1 MKKQIALLV
10 ILIGIIINAQT
21 HRFIYELQYRPD
33 PNDATYDK
41 EEMVLDINTEEVKFY
56 ESEFL
61 INDSL
66 NILHGGISS
75 QYTSQVEQTIIR
87 KKNSNK
93 NKNYFQI
100 RMMPYYYV
108 FETEDNIQWKIEA
121 DTKKINTYNLQKAT
135 ARFGG
140 RNWTAWFTPDI
151 NIPEGPYK
159 FRGLPGL
166 VLYVE
171 DDKKDYIYS
180 FSRNIN
186 LPKTY
191 DTKGFLERHYSL
203 DPITIDFKKWIKLN
217 LEFYNDPYARMRTD
231 FQPDWNVQIEGKQ
244 IKSKEEFAG
253 LTKQTQM
260 NIKQYYNPIELDKAI
275 PYP

>member
-1 MKKQIALLV
+1 MLLV
-10 ILIGIIINAQT
+10 AIIMNAQT
-21 HRFIYELQYRPD
+21 HRFIYELQYRSD
-33 PNDATYDK
+33 ANDAAYEK
-41 EEMVLDINTEEVKFY
+41 EEMVLDINPEEVKFY
-56 ESEFL
+56 EFEFL
-61 INDSL
+61 VNDSL
-66 NILHGGISS
+66 NILHGGMSS
-75 QYTSQVEQTIIR
+75 QHTSQSEQTIIR
-87 KKNSNK
+87 KKNTNT

-100 RMMPYYYV
+100 QMMPYYYV
-108 FETEDNIQWKIEA
+108 FETEDNIQWKIET
-121 DTKKINTYNLQKAT
+121 DTKKINNYSLQKAT

-140 RNWTAWFTPDI
+140 RNWTAWFTSDI

-171 DDKKDYIYS
+171 DDKKDYVYS

-191 DTKGFLERHYSL
+191 DTKSFLEKHYSL
-203 DPITIDFKKWIKLN
+203 DPITIDYKKWVKLN
-217 LEFYNDPYARMRTD
+217 LEFYNDPYARMRTE
-231 FQPDWNVQIEGKQ
+231 FQPGWDVRIEGRQ

-260 NIKQYYNPIELDKAI
+260 NIKKYYNPIELDKAI